1 MVIAYIKEE
10 RLNNSFFQNFQ
21 GMEIGIADN
30 NYIIAIHDKDKKSI
44 QKRLVKKIYKQK
56 IDAIVFSKE
65 LEGKFKDDICEML
78 KLDDNINVKMIN
90 GKKLMEYMEFDIMKY
105 ILEKQKHSMRQEDIY
120 IIFKRDNS
128 LNLNFLVRFIENF
141 RMTNIVTNDIARL
154 KNVQDN
160 LLDNENILI
169 SVSNNKKKALRR
181 AKYVLN
187 VNLTTEELA
196 KYNINRNAVIINI
209 RENVKYSNPGFEGI
223 NVNYFDI
230 NVPDEF
236 DEKFEQMGNNFDLV
250 KLYESI
256 LIAENFGE
264 ASTEKVY
271 EKIARDEI
279 QVKNV
284 IGINGRISDEELER
298 VGWNKLLINTWQNA
312 KISLIYSKLF
322 KASKKSQKRYKIF
335 FS

>member
-21 GMEIGIADN
+21 GIEIGIADN

-44 QKRLVKKIYKQK
+44 QKRLVKKIYKLK

-141 RMTNIVTNDIARL
+141 RMTNVVTNDIARL

-230 NVPDEF
+230 NVPDEL

-250 KLYESI
+250 KLYES
-256 LIAENFGE
+256 LLLAESFGE
-264 ASTEKVY
+264 TFTEKAY

-298 VGWNKLLINTWQNA
+298 VG
-312 KISLIYSKLF
+312 
-322 KASKKSQKRYKIF
+322 
-335 FS
+335 

>member
-44 QKRLVKKIYKQK
+44 QKRLVKKIYKLK

-120 IIFKRDNS
+120 IIFKKDNS
-128 LNLNFLVRFIENF
+128 LKLNFLVRFIENF
-141 RMTNIVTNDIARL
+141 RMTNVVTNDIARL

-230 NVPDEF
+230 NVPDEL

-298 VGWNKLLINTWQNA
+298 VG
-312 KISLIYSKLF
+312 
-322 KASKKSQKRYKIF
+322 
-335 FS
+335 

>member
-10 RLNNSFFQNFQ
+10 RLNNNFFQNFQ

-44 QKRLVKKIYKQK
+44 QKRLVKKIYKLK

-141 RMTNIVTNDIARL
+141 RMTNVVTNDIARL

-209 RENVKYSNPGFEGI
+209 RENVKYSNPGFEGV

-230 NVPDEF
+230 KVPDEF

-256 LIAENFGE
+256 LIAEDMENLD
-264 ASTEKVY
+264 KVY

-298 VGWNKLLINTWQNA
+298 VG
-312 KISLIYSKLF
+312 
-322 KASKKSQKRYKIF
+322 
-335 FS
+335 

>member
-44 QKRLVKKIYKQK
+44 QKRLVKKIYKLK

-141 RMTNIVTNDIARL
+141 RMTNVVTNDIARL

-298 VGWNKLLINTWQNA
+298 VG
-312 KISLIYSKLF
+312 
-322 KASKKSQKRYKIF
+322 
-335 FS
+335 

>member
-1 MVIAYIKEE
+1 MVIAHIKEE

-141 RMTNIVTNDIARL
+141 RMTNVVTNDIARL

-209 RENVKYSNPGFEGI
+209 RENVKYSNPGFEGV

-230 NVPDEF
+230 KVPDEF

-298 VGWNKLLINTWQNA
+298 VG
-312 KISLIYSKLF
+312 
-322 KASKKSQKRYKIF
+322 
-335 FS
+335 

>member
-209 RENVKYSNPGFEGI
+209 RENVKYSNPGFEGV
-223 NVNYFDI
+223 NVNHFDI
-230 NVPDEF
+230 KVPDEF

-298 VGWNKLLINTWQNA
+298 VG
-312 KISLIYSKLF
+312 
-322 KASKKSQKRYKIF
+322 
-335 FS
+335 

>member
-298 VGWNKLLINTWQNA
+298 VG
-312 KISLIYSKLF
+312 
-322 KASKKSQKRYKIF
+322 
-335 FS
+335 

>member
-65 LEGKFKDDICEML
+65 LEGKFKDGICEML

-141 RMTNIVTNDIARL
+141 RMTNVVTNDIARL
-154 KNVQDN
+154 KNVQDK

-298 VGWNKLLINTWQNA
+298 VG
-312 KISLIYSKLF
+312 
-322 KASKKSQKRYKIF
+322 
-335 FS
+335 

>member
-21 GMEIGIADN
+21 GMEIGVVDN

-44 QKRLVKKIYKQK
+44 QKRLVKKIYKLK

-105 ILEKQKHSMRQEDIY
+105 ILEKQKHNMKQEDIY
-120 IIFKRDNS
+120 IIFKKDNS
-128 LNLNFLVRFIENF
+128 LKLNFLVRFIENF
-141 RMTNIVTNDIARL
+141 RMTNVVTNDIARL

-209 RENVKYSNPGFEGI
+209 RENVKYSNPGFEGV

-230 NVPDEF
+230 KVPDEL

-250 KLYESI
+250 KLYES
-256 LIAENFGE
+256 LLLAESFGE
-264 ASTEKVY
+264 TFTEKAY

-298 VGWNKLLINTWQNA
+298 VG
-312 KISLIYSKLF
+312 
-322 KASKKSQKRYKIF
+322 
-335 FS
+335 

>member
-44 QKRLVKKIYKQK
+44 QKRLVKKIYKLK

-209 RENVKYSNPGFEGI
+209 RENVKYSNPGFEGV

-230 NVPDEF
+230 NVPDEL

-298 VGWNKLLINTWQNA
+298 VG
-312 KISLIYSKLF
+312 
-322 KASKKSQKRYKIF
+322 
-335 FS
+335 

>member
-21 GMEIGIADN
+21 GMEIGIVDN

-44 QKRLVKKIYKQK
+44 QKRLVKKIYKLK

-105 ILEKQKHSMRQEDIY
+105 ILEKQKHSMKQEDIY
-120 IIFKRDNS
+120 IIFKKDNS
-128 LNLNFLVRFIENF
+128 LKLNFLVRFIENF
-141 RMTNIVTNDIARL
+141 RMTNVVTNDIARL

-209 RENVKYSNPGFEGI
+209 RENVKYSNPGFEGV

-230 NVPDEF
+230 KVPDEF

-256 LIAENFGE
+256 LIAENFGG

-298 VGWNKLLINTWQNA
+298 VG
-312 KISLIYSKLF
+312 
-322 KASKKSQKRYKIF
+322 
-335 FS
+335 